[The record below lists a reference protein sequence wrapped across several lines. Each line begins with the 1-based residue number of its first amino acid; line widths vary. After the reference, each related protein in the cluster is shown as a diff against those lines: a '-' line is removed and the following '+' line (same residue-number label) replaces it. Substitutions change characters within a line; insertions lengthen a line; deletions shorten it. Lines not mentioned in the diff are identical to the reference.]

1 MLVLVLRP
9 NEHWVSWVSSLV
21 LCLALEGT
29 VLEAAV
35 LARFTV
41 ELQWANSCQSFSG
54 GSAVKNPPANPGD
67 TGIPGS
73 ERSPGEGNG
82 NPLQYSC
89 LGNPMNRGAWRATV
103 VTKELDTTE
112 RLKTA
117 KCVRDTWYGSFSLH
131 LKKPDLILEYWP
143 IQTDH
148 WNASFKRSGI
158 YSQ

>member
-1 MLVLVLRP
+1 MGGISEAFNKGRGKRAGFP
-9 NEHWVSWVSSLV
+9 GSSDSK
-21 LCLALEGT
+21 E
-29 VLEAAV
+29 
-35 LARFTV
+35 
-41 ELQWANSCQSFSG
+41 
-54 GSAVKNPPANPGD
+54 SASNAGD
-67 TGIPGS
+67 LSLIPGS

-143 IQTDH
+143 I
-148 WNASFKRSGI
+148 
-158 YSQ
+158 